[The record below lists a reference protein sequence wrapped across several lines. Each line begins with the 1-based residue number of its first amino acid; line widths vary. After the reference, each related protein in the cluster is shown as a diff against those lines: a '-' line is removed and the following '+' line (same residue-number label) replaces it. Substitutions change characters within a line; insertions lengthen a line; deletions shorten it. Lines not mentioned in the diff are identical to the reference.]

1 MENLDVCFGQHVRNA
16 RKKQHISQE
25 RLALLAG
32 IDRSYMSRIERGV
45 VSITL
50 QKAYVIAQTL
60 QCEVR
65 DLLPTMEQLNQPLP

>member
-1 MENLDVCFGQHVRNA
+1 MPE
-16 RKKQHISQE
+16 KQHISQE

-32 IDRSYMSRIERGV
+32 IDRSYMSRIERGI

-50 QKAYVIAQTL
+50 QKAYLIAQTL

-65 DLLPTMEQLNQPLP
+65 DLLPTMEQLHQPLS

>member
-16 RKKQHISQE
+16 RRKRHISQE

-50 QKAYVIAQTL
+50 QKVYVIAQTL

-65 DLLPTMEQLNQPLP
+65 DLLPTMEQLRKG

>member
-1 MENLDVCFGQHVRNA
+1 MPEKL
-16 RKKQHISQE
+16 HISQE

-32 IDRSYMSRIERGV
+32 IDRSYMSRIERGI